1 MLLKKK
7 RRCCKF
13 SPNFQIDMTEYTLSK
28 APNKTNFQVEI
39 ELKQFHY
46 FAPLDELNNVIV
58 FVLRNL
64 YGRSELL

>member
-1 MLLKKK
+1 
-7 RRCCKF
+7 
-13 SPNFQIDMTEYTLSK
+13 MTEYTLSK

-46 FAPLDELNNVIV
+46 FAPLDELNNVVV